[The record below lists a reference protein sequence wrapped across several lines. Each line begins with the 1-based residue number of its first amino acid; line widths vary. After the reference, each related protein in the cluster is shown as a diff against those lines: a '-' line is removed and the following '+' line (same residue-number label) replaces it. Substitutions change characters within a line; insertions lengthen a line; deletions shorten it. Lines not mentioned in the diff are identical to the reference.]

1 MIGNAIIT
9 PLVCR
14 VLCSF
19 EIVIVS
25 LALACMPA
33 VSPDLSRSTGAS
45 DITASAAR
53 PAEKPAEAVDAEWSR
68 IVEAARQEGEV
79 IVWGQAG
86 EERRRF
92 WKDAFERAYPGI
104 RVNLFQASSS
114 SERDSRFL
122 MEYEAG
128 VARVDVLV
136 AGSASA
142 NARVKP
148 IGALQSVR
156 PLLRPEVLDPKNWR
170 DGKLIWVDSEQEYFL
185 LSDTIAAPAVAVHRS
200 IAEGEIQSWDDL
212 LNPKYRG
219 KIVML
224 DPRGSGRG
232 FAAATF
238 LYYYPGLG
246 PEFTKEF
253 YRNGIVFSSDERQ
266 NAEWVDSGRML
277 IYVYPN
283 EREIESL
290 RSVGGTLR
298 VIPVLKVKGMPAGSV
313 LGSDGILFIPNI
325 NPLPHPN
332 AARVYVNWFY
342 SREGQQAMADIMRIP
357 SNRVDVDVKNVPSY
371 TVPQPGVDYMVLNH
385 YSDTEV
391 VRELRDDVSRWHIPP
406 Q

>member
-1 MIGNAIIT
+1 
-9 PLVCR
+9 
-14 VLCSF
+14 
-19 EIVIVS
+19 
-25 LALACMPA
+25 
-33 VSPDLSRSTGAS
+33 
-45 DITASAAR
+45 
-53 PAEKPAEAVDAEWSR
+53 
-68 IVEAARQEGEV
+68 
-79 IVWGQAG
+79 
-86 EERRRF
+86 
-92 WKDAFERAYPGI
+92 
-104 RVNLFQASSS
+104 
-114 SERDSRFL
+114 
-122 MEYEAG
+122 
-128 VARVDVLV
+128 
-136 AGSASA
+136 
-142 NARVKP
+142 
-148 IGALQSVR
+148 
-156 PLLRPEVLDPKNWR
+156 
-170 DGKLIWVDSEQEYFL
+170 
-185 LSDTIAAPAVAVHRS
+185 
-200 IAEGEIQSWDDL
+200 
-212 LNPKYRG
+212 
-219 KIVML
+219 ML

>member
-1 MIGNAIIT
+1 M
-9 PLVCR
+9 
-14 VLCSF
+14 
-19 EIVIVS
+19 
-25 LALACMPA
+25 
-33 VSPDLSRSTGAS
+33 
-45 DITASAAR
+45 
-53 PAEKPAEAVDAEWSR
+53 DAEWSR

-86 EERRRF
+86 EERRQF

-371 TVPQPGVDYMVLNH
+371 TVPQPGVDYMILNH